1 MARGVKAQSETT
13 MAGRSMKSGELR
25 PLTIDGITDWVTVL
39 AMGKGDQVFVQFRS
53 GSRLSVQA
61 SLLGD
66 LPYTYRSNDRDT
78 ARQAGER
85 VNFTEGQRK
94 VFLALAGAG
103 SRGLI
108 DHDHERLNGLIPTSA
123 GKRRLEL
130 TQLGLVGDSGHRR
143 ATATGTA
150 AIVWTLTDAGRQVAR
165 TMRGAA

>member
-1 MARGVKAQSETT
+1 
-13 MAGRSMKSGELR
+13 MKPGEVR
-25 PLTIDGITDWVTVL
+25 PLTIDGITDWVTIMSL
-39 AMGKGDQVFVQFRS
+39 GQGDRVHVQFRS

-66 LPYTYRSNDRDT
+66 LPHTYRTNDRDT

-130 TQLGLVGDSGHRR
+130 TQLGLVEDSGHRR
-143 ATATGTA
+143 ATSTGTA
-150 AIVWTLTDAGRQVAR
+150 AIVWVLTDAGRQVAR